1 MRHALLLCALLLP
14 AAPATAGTTKP
25 PVEPGK
31 AAAAVKLAEC
41 VPALEA
47 QDRSATFEARMR
59 ALSGSER
66 MQLRFTLQVSE
77 GVLPGSRRVVAP
89 GLDQWLSSGFGV
101 SRYSYSKTVL
111 NLSAPAEY
119 RMVVRFR
126 WLDAAGE
133 TLKRS
138 RATSRVCRQ
147 PDMRPDLEATLIAPG
162 AGGGYAV
169 ALRNAGRSDAGPFTV
184 VLSTGDSLDL
194 PGLAAGEER
203 VVTLPAAPPC
213 EPGEPLT
220 VTVDATDAV
229 DERDEA
235 DNSLVTA
242 CLP

>member
-77 GVLPGSRRVVAP
+77 GVLPGWRRVAAP
-89 GLDQWLSSGFGV
+89 GLDQWLGSAPGV

-119 RMVVRFR
+119 RTVVRFR
-126 WLDAAGE
+126 WLDSAGE
-133 TLKRS
+133 TLKRARVTS
-138 RATSRVCRQ
+138 RACRQ
-147 PDMRPDLEATLIAPG
+147 PDMRPDLTPTRIERA

-169 ALRNAGRSDAGPFTV
+169 TLHNEGRTDAGPFAL
-184 VLSTGDSLDL
+184 VLSTGESLDL
-194 PGLAAGEER
+194 PGLEAGEER
-203 VVTLPAAPPC
+203 VVTLPGAPLC
-213 EPGEPLT
+213 APGEPLAAT
-220 VTVDATDAV
+220 ADATDAV

-235 DNSLVTA
+235 DNSLATA